1 MSSSLARS
9 PSHFV
14 LGNCVERS
22 NQKEAKD
29 YTERNFPPILK
40 KKKRNLLMDD
50 LLTPQLL
57 LHIPFVMEVLT
68 TKDICLK
75 RHEYIVVVTPWI
87 ADKEKD
93 SFVWR

>member
-1 MSSSLARS
+1 
-9 PSHFV
+9 
-14 LGNCVERS
+14 
-22 NQKEAKD
+22 
-29 YTERNFPPILK
+29 
-40 KKKRNLLMDD
+40 MDD

>member
-1 MSSSLARS
+1 
-9 PSHFV
+9 
-14 LGNCVERS
+14 
-22 NQKEAKD
+22 
-29 YTERNFPPILK
+29 
-40 KKKRNLLMDD
+40 MDD

-93 SFVWR
+93 SFVWRWPPFMKENFQQHLCGMCS